1 MSTSYTISLSDDE
14 SYIILKILGKQTAE
28 LAMKQNLEAHAF
40 GDELGIGRYLVDA
53 TEAVNVDSTLEN
65 YSFAYTDMQT
75 PTGINKAA
83 IVALLVSPN
92 DHSHDFIETV
102 SRNVGLNVTI
112 FRDRELAIHHLL
124 TI

>member
-83 IVALLVSPN
+83 IVALLVSPD

>member
-14 SYIILKILGKQTAE
+14 SYIIVKILGKQTAE
-28 LAMKQNLEAHAF
+28 SAMKQNLEAHAF

-83 IVALLVSPN
+83 IVALLVSPD

>member
-14 SYIILKILGKQTAE
+14 SYIIVKILGKQTAE

-83 IVALLVSPN
+83 IVALLVSPD